1 MTIAEQIYE
10 KVKQLPPETQAKVL
24 DFAEGL
30 AEETG
35 GKRPPLNPPPALAE
49 PVSGLRGLWRD
60 LAFEPISSETIEEA
74 RREMWGGFPR
84 DLPE

>member
-10 KVKQLPPETQAKVL
+10 KVKQLPPERQAKVL

-30 AEETG
+30 AAEAGE
-35 GKRPPLNPPPALAE
+35 KRPPLNGPIGVLSHLRMD
-49 PVSGLRGLWRD
+49 VSEED
-60 LAFEPISSETIEEA
+60 IAEA
-74 RREMWGGFPR
+74 RREMWGSFPR